1 MTLIACKEC
10 DFLQQEIALP
20 PGGTALCCRCNAPLY
35 RSTPHGL
42 ERALICTIVSIILF
56 LFANTF
62 PIIGLELQ
70 KTRNATTLFGSVVYL
85 YQHGLEP
92 VAALVFTTTM
102 LVPSIELAAMLY
114 ILLPL
119 RLGYVVRGLP
129 RVLRLVQII
138 HPWGMV
144 EVLMLGIL
152 VSVIRTANFATV
164 EPGLALWSFAAL
176 MVTLL
181 ASAYFFNERDLWAC
195 VKAHSPEP
203 DGPSAPAPLHLR
215 KPDSVRRT
223 WAFLLAGFI
232 LYIPANLL
240 PIMEARSL
248 KDAQIDTIMSGVIYL
263 WGAGSWHLALI
274 VFVASIVVPTFKLL
288 ALGWLT
294 YSVQQRSNR
303 WTRQRARLYRFID
316 IIGRWSMLDIYVV
329 ALLVALVQLQLF
341 ATVKAGPAAAAFGA
355 VVVLTLLAT
364 HSFDPR
370 LIWDFEETEHD

>member
-1 MTLIACKEC
+1 MTQIACQQC
-10 DFLQQEIALP
+10 DFLQQEIELP
-20 PGGTALCCRCNAPLY
+20 PGGTALCSRCKAPMY

-42 ERALICTIVSIILF
+42 ERALICTLVSIVLF
-56 LFANTF
+56 LLANTY

-70 KTRNATTLFGSVVYL
+70 ESRNATTLLGSVVYL

-92 VAALVFTTTM
+92 VAALVFTTTL

-119 RLGYVVRGLP
+119 RLGYVGPGLP
-129 RVLRLVQII
+129 QVLRLVQTI
-138 HPWGMV
+138 HPWGMI
-144 EVLMLGIL
+144 EVFMLGII
-152 VSVIRTANFATV
+152 VSAVRTSNFATV
-164 EPGLALWSFAAL
+164 EPGLALWSFAVL
-176 MVTLL
+176 MLTLM
-181 ASAYFFNERDLWAC
+181 ASAFYFNERDLWAC
-195 VKAHSPEP
+195 VKAHRPEL
-203 DGPSAPAPLHLR
+203 DAPLAPPPLRLR

-223 WAFLLAGFI
+223 WAFLLAGFF

-240 PIMEARSL
+240 PIMEARSP
-248 KDAQIDTIMSGVIYL
+248 KNVQIDTIMSGVIYL
-263 WGAGSWHLALI
+263 WRDGTWHLALI

-294 YSVQQRSNR
+294 YTVQQRSNR
-303 WTRQRARLYRFID
+303 WTHQRARLYRFID

-355 VVVLTLLAT
+355 VVVMTLLAT

-370 LIWDFEETEHD
+370 LIWDFEETKHD